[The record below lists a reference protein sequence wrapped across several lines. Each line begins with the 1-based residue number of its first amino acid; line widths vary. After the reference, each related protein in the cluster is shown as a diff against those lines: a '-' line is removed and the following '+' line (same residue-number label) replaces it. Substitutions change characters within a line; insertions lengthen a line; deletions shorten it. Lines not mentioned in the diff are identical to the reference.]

1 MYTNIITNE
10 NSIQKIKNTPLGIS
24 FYNVTN
30 IKPHRHETLLEII
43 LCLKGNIQLISA
55 DQTIELREGDVF
67 SIDCMDIHYLHSQ
80 NKNNIIMSL
89 YIDLSQVDNSFEYL
103 RYTFFTCR
111 SDACNQY
118 QKLPMYNITD
128 TLLSIAYIYLSH
140 ESLNIHNLTNLYS
153 KLANKLINT
162 MLSYFE
168 WYDYMNTNPNN
179 NTNNIS
185 RERFNRILK
194 FCQQNYMNK
203 ITVSEIAGREFI
215 NENYLSQFLSKS
227 PFQSFSNMINYI
239 RCYQS
244 ETFLLTTNLPNI
256 EISYKCGFSDPKY
269 FYKNFKKW
277 YGHTPSEHRNQ
288 YIQQSNTPPQYQ
300 ILQNS
305 DILYILEKH
314 IARYHAFKI
323 ASIT

>member
-1 MYTNIITNE
+1 MYTDIIANE

-67 SIDCMDIHYLHSQ
+67 SIDCMDIHYLHSES
-80 NKNNIIMSL
+80 KNNIVMSL
-89 YIDLSQVDNSFEYL
+89 YIDLSQVDSSFDYL
-103 RYTFFTCR
+103 KYTFFTCR

-128 TLLSIAYIYLSH
+128 TLLSIAYIYLSN
-140 ESLNIHNLTNLYS
+140 EDLNIHGHTNLYS
-153 KLANKLINT
+153 RLANKLINI

-168 WYDYMNTNPNN
+168 WYDYMNTNPNT

-203 ITVSEIAGREFI
+203 ITVSEIAGREGRI
-215 NENYLSQFLSKS
+215 
-227 PFQSFSNMINYI
+227 
-239 RCYQS
+239 
-244 ETFLLTTNLPNI
+244 
-256 EISYKCGFSDPKY
+256 PK
-269 FYKNFKKW
+269 
-277 YGHTPSEHRNQ
+277 
-288 YIQQSNTPPQYQ
+288 IV
-300 ILQNS
+300 
-305 DILYILEKH
+305 
-314 IARYHAFKI
+314 
-323 ASIT
+323 